1 MGGVLKN
8 SFSRW
13 VQIMPDLYLKHSW
26 LAFWTPAV
34 LLHLYVCDS
43 FLTTGQLGHC
53 GRHCTTT
60 KTNIF
65 AVRLPSPPQHF
76 GDSVSCIPGSSLYS
90 QVLGLQPLHKQGWE
104 SNWRLNKRARQTLS
118 PLSYNPSSPS
128 TLCSLSYK
136 MPAISWFVERRVWQ
150 IWGSFMWKHYVQN
163 KNNPQRTVMIW
174 ITTKSFRAWV
184 VWWLSRSRFPSP
196 TLMTWVRFPGPLCDS
211 SDLYTSIEVQGS
223 PPT

>member
-136 MPAISWFVERRVWQ
+136 MPAISWFVERRVCSGKEKLQ
-150 IWGSFMWKHYVQN
+150 VETTNLGKLYVETLCPKQ
-163 KNNPQRTVMIW
+163 KQ
-174 ITTKSFRAWV
+174 
-184 VWWLSRSRFPSP
+184 P
-196 TLMTWVRFPGPLCDS
+196 TENCY
-211 SDLYTSIEVQGS
+211 DLDYYKIV
-223 PPT
+223 